1 MSYLRGLVH
10 KTRAPRPQIAPR
22 AAAVVAQTGPAI
34 AEMVEEVVVAAPRS
48 VAATAPAVSAARPVP
63 STPRAAPDTPFEIV
77 RPSRTSGPHDDV
89 SAGEPQRQPFDR
101 AAPAAAPASVA
112 SLTPQDA
119 APPSQTTVSRR
130 SYAISRHAAAT
141 RRLDTSGEDADD
153 AVLASDPDDDTIVP
167 ARAPRP
173 AARELSPW
181 HSPRP
186 APAAAAAP
194 PPDREPS
201 RPDVHISIG
210 RLEVRASVAAP
221 AKVERPAPFR
231 PTLTLQDYLAGRS
244 RGQ

>member
-22 AAAVVAQTGPAI
+22 AAPVVVQTGPAI
-34 AEMVEEVVVAAPRS
+34 AEMVEEVVAAPRP
-48 VAATAPAVSAARPVP
+48 VAATAPVSAARPALSV
-63 STPRAAPDTPFEIV
+63 PRASLDTPFEIV
-77 RPSRTSGPHDDV
+77 RPSRASGPHDDV
-89 SAGEPQRQPFDR
+89 SAGEPQRQPSNR

-112 SLTPQDA
+112 SLTPQDT
-119 APPSQTTVSRR
+119 APPSQTTISRR
-130 SYAISRHAAAT
+130 SYTIRRHAAAP

-167 ARAPRP
+167 VRAPRP
-173 AARELSPW
+173 AAREPSLW

-186 APAAAAAP
+186 APAAAAAL
-194 PPDREPS
+194 PPDRESS

>member
-10 KTRAPRPQIAPR
+10 KTRTPRPQIAPR
-22 AAAVVAQTGPAI
+22 AAPVVVQTGPAI
-34 AEMVEEVVVAAPRS
+34 AEMVEEVVVAAPRP
-48 VAATAPAVSAARPVP
+48 VAATAPVSAARPVP

-77 RPSRTSGPHDDV
+77 RPSRTSGPHDDM
-89 SAGEPQRQPFDR
+89 SAGEPQRQPSDR

-112 SLTPQDA
+112 SLTPQDT
-119 APPSQTTVSRR
+119 APPSQTTISRR
-130 SYAISRHAAAT
+130 SYTIRRRAAAP
-141 RRLDTSGEDADD
+141 RRSDTSGEDADD
-153 AVLASDPDDDTIVP
+153 AALASDPDDDTIVP
-167 ARAPRP
+167 AHAPRP
-173 AARELSPW
+173 AARERSPW

>member
-10 KTRAPRPQIAPR
+10 KTRAPRPRIAPR
-22 AAAVVAQTGPAI
+22 APVVPQNGPAI
-34 AEMVEEVVVAAPRS
+34 AEMVEEVVVTAGRS
-48 VAATAPAVSAARPVP
+48 VAPSAPPVSAARPVP
-63 STPRAAPDTPFEIV
+63 SAPRASLDVPLEIV
-77 RPSRTSGPHDDV
+77 RLSRTSGPHDDV
-89 SAGEPQRQPFDR
+89 STGEPQRQPFER
-101 AAPAAAPASVA
+101 AAPAAAHPSVA
-112 SLTPQDA
+112 SLTPQDT
-119 APPSQTTVSRR
+119 APPSQTTISRR
-130 SYAISRHAAAT
+130 SYTIRRRAAAP

-153 AVLASDPDDDTIVP
+153 AKLASDPDDDTIVP

-173 AARELSPW
+173 AARQPSPW
-181 HSPRP
+181 HSPRL
-186 APAAAAAP
+186 APAIAAAP

-210 RLEVRASVAAP
+210 RLEVHASVAAP

>member
-63 STPRAAPDTPFEIV
+63 PTPRAAPDTPFEIV

-89 SAGEPQRQPFDR
+89 SAAEPQRQPFDR

-112 SLTPQDA
+112 SLTPQDT

-130 SYAISRHAAAT
+130 SYAIRRHAAAP
-141 RRLDTSGEDADD
+141 RRLDIFGEDADD

-173 AARELSPW
+173 AAREPSPW

>member
-22 AAAVVAQTGPAI
+22 AAPVVAQTGPAI

-48 VAATAPAVSAARPVP
+48 VVATAPISAARPAP
-63 STPRAAPDTPFEIV
+63 STPRASPDTPFEIV

-89 SAGEPQRQPFDR
+89 SAGEPQRQPSDR
-101 AAPAAAPASVA
+101 TAPAAAPASVA
-112 SLTPQDA
+112 SLTPQDP
-119 APPSQTTVSRR
+119 APPAQTTVSRR
-130 SYAISRHAAAT
+130 SYTIRRHAAAP
-141 RRLDTSGEDADD
+141 RRLDIFGEDADD
-153 AVLASDPDDDTIVP
+153 AVRASDPDDDTIVP

-173 AARELSPW
+173 AAREPSPW